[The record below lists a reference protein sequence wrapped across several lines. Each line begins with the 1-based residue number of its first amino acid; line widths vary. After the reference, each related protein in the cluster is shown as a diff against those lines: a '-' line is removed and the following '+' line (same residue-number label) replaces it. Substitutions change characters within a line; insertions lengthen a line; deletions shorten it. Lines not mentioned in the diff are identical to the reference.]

1 MKKNIYMYIQGNHF
15 AVEQKL
21 THYKSTIFQYNKF
34 QKKKKEN
41 CPDFERAV
49 PFRTQV
55 RIRKIKTKR
64 K

>member
-34 QKKKKEN
+34 QKKKKGEL
-41 CPDFERAV
+41 P
-49 PFRTQV
+49 
-55 RIRKIKTKR
+55 
-64 K
+64 